1 MLGVLGPLQNDFP
14 RQLVGRKD
22 SGAEPPKLVRIGE
35 RVGQL
40 TLKGIEPGRA
50 VFLTAAGKRYEV
62 QVPKAGS

>member
-1 MLGVLGPLQNDFP
+1 MCQV
-14 RQLVGRKD
+14 
-22 SGAEPPKLVRIGE
+22 GAEPPKLVRIGE

-50 VFLTAAGKRYEV
+50 VFLTAGGKRYEV